1 MLSVSAWCII
11 FSDKPQLF
19 CLFIISASIQSHSW
33 PFSGTVVKKETCIFC
48 HVFCQKFLPVKG
60 CFFLPLLPKCF
71 FAGGR
76 LIVGVVSAVL
86 QGLYLNVYKFHHAQ
100 PVTHTLQHLSIHSH
114 KLLLKDVRSFDFSLI
129 LLFFQNRV
137 HHQHQSGRISETFY
151 ESGAGTIRLD
161 SFMNP
166 SLFCAYT

>member
-19 CLFIISASIQSHSW
+19 CLFIISASIQSNSW
-33 PFSGTVVKKETCIFC
+33 PFSGTVSFVMFSARS
-48 HVFCQKFLPVKG
+48 
-60 CFFLPLLPKCF
+60 FFLLKGVFSFHCCQSAFLQ
-71 FAGGR
+71 
-76 LIVGVVSAVL
+76 GVVWLLGLSL
-86 QGLYLNVYKFHHAQ
+86 QYCRVFTLMYITFHHAQ

-129 LLFFQNRV
+129 FLFFQNRV